1 MVDAGRHCREERA
14 NPAQSTA
21 PGSDAAPQRGDG
33 LRLAALPAFV
43 TPDWLRENHHL
54 MKADLRKL
62 AAGLGEEYPD
72 WPAKADGTDEA
83 AFWRAVHAFAQRWTW
98 FLRLF
103 EERIP
108 QLFGRVKGG
117 RKQLGTRVIKA
128 ASDRARELC
137 PVGPGDAEPTIL
149 DDLENLWQAGERDRV
164 AQSVWVLSC
173 LEDADSRLIVSPW
186 LMEPEI
192 EDLVGDAV
200 RRARSGWNPER
211 GDLVER
217 LVHEPGGPNLERLAA
232 RAEGV
237 CAALEK
243 DIGDAWGRLR
253 KHVSAHDAYHPVAEV
268 LSYLIFDLD
277 SCTDDLE
284 EMETARQ
291 EALARCRH
299 CELRS
304 LLEGTLDAL
313 PETRFADEADALRGR
328 VATLLEGS
336 GLPLCFPEPEWE
348 RCRGLAERFRAGI
361 VEPGE
366 HERALQEAS
375 RRYAEN
381 PSAANLGALHAAA
394 AAEREQPRSTEPAAA
409 LDGIAACLG
418 DLVER
423 FGSLADRDGE
433 EEEIAGREPRDP
445 ERALQAEIG
454 ELKAANREAGERI
467 AALVQALGDAAEEN
481 DDLRRE
487 KHRLQQRLAAAEG
500 GEPAPAE
507 DRTLPALASYAE
519 LPAWAERH
527 FGGRVSL
534 AGRALRALKGAEFE
548 DVDLVGKAIALLGG
562 TYWRMKTEGGKELR
576 DDFEGALR
584 DLRLLETPSLSRE
597 RQGRARDDFSIEWK
611 GRRLTLDRHL
621 KNNVKTRDPRYCF
634 RLYFAWDDAA
644 RQVVIGHL
652 PGHMKT

>member
-1 MVDAGRHCREERA
+1 
-14 NPAQSTA
+14 
-21 PGSDAAPQRGDG
+21 
-33 LRLAALPAFV
+33 
-43 TPDWLRENHHL
+43 
-54 MKADLRKL
+54 
-62 AAGLGEEYPD
+62 
-72 WPAKADGTDEA
+72 
-83 AFWRAVHAFAQRWTW
+83 
-98 FLRLF
+98 
-103 EERIP
+103 
-108 QLFGRVKGG
+108 
-117 RKQLGTRVIKA
+117 
-128 ASDRARELC
+128 
-137 PVGPGDAEPTIL
+137 
-149 DDLENLWQAGERDRV
+149 
-164 AQSVWVLSC
+164 
-173 LEDADSRLIVSPW
+173 
-186 LMEPEI
+186 MEPEI

-348 RCRGLAERFRAGI
+348 RCRGLAERFPRQDSLSRGSTSARCRKR
-361 VEPGE
+361 PGAMP
-366 HERALQEAS
+366 RT
-375 RRYAEN
+375 
-381 PSAANLGALHAAA
+381 PSAANLGALHTAA

-519 LPAWAERH
+519 LPAWAGAGIS
-527 FGGRVSL
+527 GGGCR
-534 AGRALRALKGAEFE
+534 
-548 DVDLVGKAIALLGG
+548 
-562 TYWRMKTEGGKELR
+562 
-576 DDFEGALR
+576 
-584 DLRLLETPSLSRE
+584 SR
-597 RQGRARDDFSIEWK
+597 
-611 GRRLTLDRHL
+611 
-621 KNNVKTRDPRYCF
+621 
-634 RLYFAWDDAA
+634 AA
-644 RQVVIGHL
+644 RCGRSRA
-652 PGHMKT
+652 PNSRTWTSSARPSRCSAEPTGG

>member
-1 MVDAGRHCREERA
+1 M
-14 NPAQSTA
+14 
-21 PGSDAAPQRGDG
+21 
-33 LRLAALPAFV
+33 
-43 TPDWLRENHHL
+43 
-54 MKADLRKL
+54 
-62 AAGLGEEYPD
+62 
-72 WPAKADGTDEA
+72 
-83 AFWRAVHAFAQRWTW
+83 HAFAQRWTW

-164 AQSVWVLSC
+164 ARSVWVLSC

-454 ELKAANREAGERI
+454 ELKAANREAGS
-467 AALVQALGDAAEEN
+467 G
-481 DDLRRE
+481 LRRWCRPSGMPPR
-487 KHRLQQRLAAAEG
+487 KMTTCGARSTGCSRGSRRPRAASLRRRKTGPCLPSRATRSFRPGRSGISG
-500 GEPAPAE
+500 GGC
-507 DRTLPALASYAE
+507 R
-519 LPAWAERH
+519 
-527 FGGRVSL
+527 
-534 AGRALRALKGAEFE
+534 
-548 DVDLVGKAIALLGG
+548 
-562 TYWRMKTEGGKELR
+562 
-576 DDFEGALR
+576 
-584 DLRLLETPSLSRE
+584 SR
-597 RQGRARDDFSIEWK
+597 
-611 GRRLTLDRHL
+611 
-621 KNNVKTRDPRYCF
+621 
-634 RLYFAWDDAA
+634 AA
-644 RQVVIGHL
+644 RCGRSRA
-652 PGHMKT
+652 PNSRTWTSSARPSRCSAEPTGG